1 MNVAVNFKAQKAE
14 FQSEGE
20 SMGFVE
26 DFDFYELCQYFSM
39 EKGDFGNN
47 EMMGKIKNIY
57 DWARKMGNVIESV
70 RDLDIRL
77 GKPQNLDKLN
87 KIYTFIALDN
97 EESRDIQEVLEIQR
111 QKRKLYA

>member
-1 MNVAVNFKAQKAE
+1 
-14 FQSEGE
+14 
-20 SMGFVE
+20 
-26 DFDFYELCQYFSM
+26 
-39 EKGDFGNN
+39 
-47 EMMGKIKNIY
+47 MMGKIKNIY

-87 KIYTFIALDN
+87 KIYTYIALDN